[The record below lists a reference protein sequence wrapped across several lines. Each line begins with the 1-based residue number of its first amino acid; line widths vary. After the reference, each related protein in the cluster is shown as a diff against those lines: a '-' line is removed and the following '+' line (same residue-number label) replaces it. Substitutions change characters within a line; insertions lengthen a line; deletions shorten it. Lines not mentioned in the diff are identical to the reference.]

1 MVSQVLTEKYN
12 LLEKWMN
19 SNKLVINPDKTHLMV
34 LGSRKMKAKR
44 REVEIEAGS
53 FRITPSECEKL
64 LGGQLH
70 QSMQCSMHL
79 GDGQGS
85 LVKQLTSRINGLKK
99 ICTNASFNTRLMIAN
114 GAVMS
119 RLVYLITLWGGAQ
132 LYLLKALQVLQL
144 TAARSVCG
152 PVAFRWSRRKLLA
165 RVGWLSVRQLIKFQ
179 TVLQAH
185 KTIRTGQP
193 RPLAYSISTEHP
205 RHTRNAA
212 NGQIRFAESFKT
224 QTTFEYRALQ
234 WYNSVPIS
242 VKSGSI
248 VSVKKKLK
256 TWVKRNVPIDW
267 S

>member
-1 MVSQVLTEKYN
+1 MDDGAYSFAHREPNVVSQVLTEKYN

-70 QSMQCSMHL
+70 H
-79 GDGQGS
+79 

-99 ICTNASFNTRLMIAN
+99 ICSNASFNTRLMIAN

-165 RVGWLSVRQLIKFQ
+165 RVGWLSVRQLIQFH

-185 KTIRTGQP
+185 KT
-193 RPLAYSISTEHP
+193 L
-205 RHTRNAA
+205 
-212 NGQIRFAESFKT
+212 
-224 QTTFEYRALQ
+224 
-234 WYNSVPIS
+234 
-242 VKSGSI
+242 
-248 VSVKKKLK
+248 
-256 TWVKRNVPIDW
+256 
-267 S
+267 